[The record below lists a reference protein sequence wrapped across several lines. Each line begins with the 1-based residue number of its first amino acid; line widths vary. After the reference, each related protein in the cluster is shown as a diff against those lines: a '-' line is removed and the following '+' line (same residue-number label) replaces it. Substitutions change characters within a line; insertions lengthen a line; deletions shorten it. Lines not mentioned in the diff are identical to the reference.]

1 MYWKVANLYRLSKD
15 FPKSNE
21 FYDKALEISMQ
32 ISKSKFADL
41 RMIKINMS
49 KLFNSIQANNLD
61 HSINILRRI
70 TEMNK
75 SLYKNYNSYEVGHA
89 LKY

>member
-1 MYWKVANLYRLSKD
+1 
-15 FPKSNE
+15 
-21 FYDKALEISMQ
+21 MQ

-49 KLFNSIQANNLD
+49 KLFNSIQSNSLNN
-61 HSINILRRI
+61 SIDVLRRI